1 MMRRPAAACSSGDDQ
16 QGGSDGGRL
25 VDRAFVPADV
35 TDGPDPMR
43 DFVIR
48 IGDRDGERYP
58 IEALL
63 LDSDDPATLALV
75 AAASLPVAAIP
86 IDNPTLGTTGLQA
99 ASLVACGDALH
110 ALVYTEELRPA
121 WEAAAAGSA
130 RLLLD
135 IRPAEL
141 RGLPWELLHDRAGR
155 HWLFS
160 DANRPA
166 VRATVP
172 FAAPPPQLQV
182 PIRLL
187 VLVGDPDGMDTLGT
201 DKELQEIYAGVRD
214 LHCCWHVDVLF
225 GASMATLQVQ
235 FEKIAPHVL
244 HFIGHG
250 MTDDAGEPALEVAES
265 GHEPWP
271 LNSEFIVNA
280 LDGAPPP
287 RLVVLNACRTSG
299 DTGASAQ
306 ELVWGVVGGFVDHG
320 VAAVVSMQGD
330 VESQSAIRI
339 SGELYAALAA
349 GQPVDVAVARAR
361 SALQWRQEFRL
372 GEWALPTLTV
382 RAHPD
387 RIFDLPALLDADG
400 VLRARG
406 DRFEDLRWLVD
417 RTGERREVWERLVP
431 DVTKPPEPAIGHH
444 LVIVT
449 GQERVGKS
457 VLARSCVL
465 IAQLRGLPVVHV
477 ELPEDRTVT
486 WWTLLELIAGAVPS
500 WLGGDGAQAASDAFR
515 TDLAAITAALQPT
528 GPVAPP
534 APLAV
539 PVRPDQPL
547 EPADYLSAAFD
558 RFRSFV
564 QTVADSRR
572 LLVVVDNVGRM
583 DELDTL
589 VEHLFTRAAAGD
601 YKPVRLLVVEQP
613 DRLDPVLSGDL
624 RRRHVVA
631 LAPFD
636 RRDAVRLVTEFC
648 VRRRTDYPDNLDQGL
663 WAAFVAEMLAQAEK
677 RSGSPNPKLQP
688 REFTDWEQIYRAH
701 LGLP

>member
-1 MMRRPAAACSSGDDQ
+1 MRN
-16 QGGSDGGRL
+16 
-25 VDRAFVPADV
+25 
-35 TDGPDPMR
+35 
-43 DFVIR
+43 FVIR

-63 LDSDDPATLALV
+63 LDSDDPATLALG

-86 IDNPTLGTTGLQA
+86 IDNPMLGTTGLSA
-99 ASLVACGDALH
+99 ASLIACGDALH

-141 RGLPWELLHDRAGR
+141 RGLPWELLYHSAGKR
-155 HWLFS
+155 WLFS

-166 VRATVP
+166 VRATFP
-172 FAAPPPQLQV
+172 FVEAPPQLQV
-182 PIRLL
+182 PVRLL
-187 VLVGDPDGMDTLGT
+187 VLVGDPDGTGTLGT
-201 DKELQEIYAGVRD
+201 DKELQAIYAGVRD
-214 LHCCWHVDVLF
+214 MHCCWQVDVLF
-225 GASMATLQVQ
+225 GANMQHLRKQ
-235 FEKIAPHVL
+235 FETISPHVL

-250 MTDDAGEPALEVAES
+250 MIDGAGEPALEVAES

-271 LNSEFIVNA
+271 LTSEFIVNA
-280 LDGAPPP
+280 LKGAPPP

-306 ELVWGVVGGFVDHG
+306 ELVWGVVGGFLDHD

-330 VESQSAIRI
+330 VESHSAIRI

-349 GQPVDVAVARAR
+349 GQPVDAAVARAR
-361 SALQWRQEFRL
+361 SALQWSQDFRA

-382 RAHPD
+382 RAQPD
-387 RIFDLPALLDADG
+387 RVLGLPAPLDADG

-417 RTGERREVWERLVP
+417 RTGERREVWERL
-431 DVTKPPEPAIGHH
+431 DLDLTTPPAPTAGHN

-449 GQERVGKS
+449 GHEKVGKS
-457 VLARSCVL
+457 ALARSCVL

-477 ELPEDRTVT
+477 ELPEDKTVT

-500 WLGGDGAQAASDAFR
+500 WLGGNGAQAAADTFLA
-515 TDLAAITAALQPT
+515 DLAAIAAELQPA
-528 GPVAPP
+528 GPVATP
-534 APLAV
+534 APLTVAM
-539 PVRPDQPL
+539 RPDQPL

-564 QTVADSRR
+564 QTVADSRP

-583 DELDTL
+583 DELVTL
-589 VEHLFTRAAAGD
+589 VELLFTRAAAGD
-601 YKPVRLLVVEQP
+601 YLPARLLVVEQP
-613 DRLDPVLSGDL
+613 RRLDPVLSGDL
-624 RRRHVVA
+624 RRRHVVS

-636 RRDAVRLVTEFC
+636 SCDAVRLVTEFC
-648 VRRRTDYPDNLDQGL
+648 VRRRTEYPAELDQAL
-663 WAAFVAEMLAQAEK
+663 WATFVEEMLAQAKK
-677 RSGSPNPKLQP
+677 RSDAPN
-688 REFTDWEQIYRAH
+688 REVRPEEFALWERTYRLS